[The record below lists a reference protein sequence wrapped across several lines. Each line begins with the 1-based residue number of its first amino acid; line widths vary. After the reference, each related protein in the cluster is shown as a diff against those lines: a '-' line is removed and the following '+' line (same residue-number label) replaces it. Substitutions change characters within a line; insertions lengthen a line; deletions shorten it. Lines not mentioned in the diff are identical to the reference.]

1 MLTDLLATLADL
13 AADRAWMDEGL
24 CGQVDPDLWYPED
37 GNAAQA
43 KRAKQ
48 VCRGCPVR
56 AECLAYALDA
66 AEEHGVWGGRG
77 LKERRRLRHAAAA

>member
-13 AADRAWMDEGL
+13 AAENAWIDQAL

-43 KRAKQ
+43 ERAKQ
-48 VCRGCPVR
+48 VCRHCPVR

-66 AEEHGVWGGRG
+66 CEEHGVWGGLG
-77 LKERRRLRHAAAA
+77 LKERRRLRRDAA